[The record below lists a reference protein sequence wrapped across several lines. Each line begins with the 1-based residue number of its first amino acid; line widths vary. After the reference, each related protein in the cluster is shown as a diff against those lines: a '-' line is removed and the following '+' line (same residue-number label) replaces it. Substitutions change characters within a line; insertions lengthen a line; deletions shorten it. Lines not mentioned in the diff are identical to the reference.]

1 MDISNVKRIIQSAI
15 KTNNTQDI
23 TGDTLQQVLLSLAS
37 SFENVQEFAGIVSPS
52 SSPSAGTENKIYV
65 AMEYGTYTAF
75 NNTTLA
81 KGEVAVFVYRKGSST
96 PEVQKAIITMPDLVV
111 DKLLNELSTN
121 PIQNGVVAKELK
133 KLSEALTTKVD
144 LETFRNK
151 LKELNTSIAE
161 AKNDSVKKV
170 VVQSASSLPQEY
182 SPDKDGTVSIN
193 IPDSV
198 VVDDSLNEDSTN
210 AIQNGAVA
218 RKLNGIDDKLVADV
232 QIEEEGGTNTL
243 KLLNG
248 KGQTVASAE
257 FTGGSGGEGNA
268 TRIILNVQV
277 DKALV
282 QEGGTAKLTYFYD
295 HVDKDGV
302 SDGAKATISIVIS
315 KGTTQLYSGEYTGIT
330 SGTRELDLTKYL
342 AVGNIDITV
351 KASVLTADGTTQ
363 NKQRV
368 VSISVAQLT
377 LLSSYNLSTK
387 ISDGGYSDSDVIEIP
402 YILQGSG
409 TKTVS
414 MYLDGSNIP
423 EIQERLTNSTVRGSF
438 RILGSSLRPGRHTVQ
453 LVANRINGNGE
464 IVLTSKS
471 IHIDI
476 LKKGAE
482 VDFIGM
488 MVTNSSG
495 TIRFGNDHLTPTISA
510 EQFESVTWNW
520 IAYSQ
525 NNVPATVVMSI
536 DDTESNRFSVD
547 RSVQTAVKTFSESGA
562 KRIAYKI
569 GAITYN
575 AVADVKKSAISASAA
590 TSGLVFKLS
599 PDGRNNSESQK
610 HIWSNNGVETQFQ
623 NVDWNASGW
632 NNGGALTLR
641 NGAKAIIGYK
651 PFDGRANIKQNGFTL
666 EVEIRVSNAADRESS
681 VLSCFNG
688 NLGFRI
694 TSEEA
699 AFYTGST
706 QFINTEDGGRV
717 EQPVG
722 IAMKFGPEHWYKI
735 AFVVHP
741 STSGNLMELY
751 INGIRSKADIYASS
765 DSFMQNDPQNII
777 IDSTNADVD
786 IRNIR
791 VYKRP
796 LADDECVDNMIVDRS
811 TNEERLALNSKNL
824 VLNDLGHIDIDKI
837 IGGGKGAILV
847 IRQGGLQPI
856 NAENDKK
863 AKFSCDKI
871 IMYTP
876 WGDIIEIRNGIMT
889 IQGTSSTKY
898 PRKNYRIYSAKDGS
912 TEVWI
917 KQNGKTE
924 FEKIENRL
932 FPMFK
937 NDPHPVKVATAKAD
951 YSDSSMT
958 HNTGLAQVWNDTM
971 KAMGILTPAQ
981 KVDSSYRTSIY
992 GYPIDI
998 FSAETETGE
1007 RAYWGQYNL
1016 NNDKSNWE
1024 NVIGLKGVAGIDNSK
1039 VISLE
1044 FLNNSERIGNFD
1056 IDANAEAQFD
1066 AEFGNALEFNW
1077 PKDTEWKD
1085 ANELGGKKNATPEQ
1099 KKAILDL
1106 WKWVR
1111 DCVPAGA
1118 DKAEHKNIQSFVSAK
1133 FKNEAK
1139 DHFKVKQL
1147 LSWFIFTDYFAMVDQ
1162 RVKNMMWHTWDL
1174 KEWWLEYYDGDTSL
1188 LLDNTSFLKYLYT
1201 LSRETWDSLSS
1212 KYAFEGHNSNL
1223 WCLVLA
1229 NFSEE
1234 LKTVANDMRA
1244 VISIIEGS
1252 GKVNVLNVLNKTI
1265 MGNWSERQ
1273 YNKSGKIKYIDPLI
1287 EGVMV
1292 KGQLTKYNFIYALQG
1307 SREAHRTHTL
1317 INRFALLD
1325 AKYQTSS
1332 FRADAVELYINR
1344 EASAPE
1350 STAVVTSAEDYYF
1363 GYGTKNHANLQEASR
1378 AGENETVTMR
1388 FRGAMTQNDP
1398 VSIYGA
1404 SRIRAIDL
1412 RGINGQIVSSIN
1424 FDKCSVLREINM
1436 RTENGVYNQG
1446 FFTLAGCRQIK
1457 KLDVYGQLRARTS
1470 SASSEIDLT
1479 NQTRIEY
1486 VDAGHT
1492 EAQSVVIAN
1501 GAPISYLRLPNTLTS
1516 LVLRH
1521 LNELTD
1527 SGLVVEGY
1535 SNITKFVFESCAKL
1549 DGLKLINRCENLK
1562 FARITGIALS
1572 GDGSDLKDIMSR
1584 RIKGIDSEGNIT
1596 PDKCKIV
1603 GSYKLNKY
1611 MDEDEYSELSAYFDE
1626 LDLRQPE
1633 YTGIYMYMDTP
1644 VAVNV
1649 YNMDN
1654 GTGYPASE
1662 YKPSGHV
1669 AKILNARKKQV
1680 VLINNQKA
1688 EYAYKDVRM
1697 AEIPNQAFEF
1707 SLNTVDKPN
1716 ILDKDGH
1723 IMMYEPG
1730 YWYKGVNDYFGRKN
1744 YLFVSTNKE
1753 KPSVHSSTKV
1763 LQPTSTKSGKAV
1775 SDSSIISLT
1784 NSIGNSV
1791 LNVNVSGYKQ
1801 VRFYV
1806 VPETNSCFTDDSGN
1820 VIPFNTSGD
1829 KFIRGSAGDLTPTGM
1844 YIIVNV
1850 PEGATQLYA
1859 TMSKD
1864 DASKSDAIVAS
1875 KSDKIVD
1882 MEPEWL
1888 RCDERLMSIGPA
1900 TYIGGEVECKD
1911 ISRYNSNG
1919 NTIQKTFEHD
1929 INFGLYLTENSG
1941 FENLDCAV
1949 WFNLIRLGILSGNRR
1964 LFKPDVL
1971 GYKLVRTI
1979 IPKDAN
1985 FVAVNGDPNY
1995 IGVYLSGTLVNFYE
2009 GFRNPIN
2016 GDNSYRT
2023 RPKYVRWGK
2032 YCLPL
2037 FAGTDY
2043 AQQSNTYFGAE
2054 VASTPSV
2061 SPVSILGHY
2070 YTGTQTLFTYG
2081 QAISYNTLYPN
2092 INLSKVKS
2100 VTRVDYDKF

>member
-151 LKELNTSIAE
+151 LRELNTSIAE
-161 AKNDSVKKV
+161 AKNGNVKKV

-218 RKLNGIDDKLVADV
+218 RKLNGIDDKLVTDV

-302 SDGAKATISIVIS
+302 SDGAKATISIIIS

-387 ISDGGYSDSDVIEIP
+387 ISDGGYSDSDVVEIP

-409 TKTVS
+409 NKTVS

-423 EIQERLTNSTVRGSF
+423 EVQERLINSTVRGSF

-453 LVANRINGNGE
+453 LVANRLNGNGE

-488 MVTNSSG
+488 MVTNNSSG

-569 GAITYN
+569 GTTTYN

-610 HIWSNNGVETQFQ
+610 HIWSNSGIETQFQ

-632 NNGGALTLR
+632 NHGALTLR

-666 EVEIRVSNAADRESS
+666 EIEIRISNPADRESP

-796 LADDECVDNMIVDRS
+796 LADDECVDNMIIDRN

-924 FEKIENRL
+924 FEKVENRL

-951 YSDSSMT
+951 YSDSSMI

-1007 RAYWGQYNL
+1007 RTYWGQYNL

-1056 IDANAEAQFD
+1056 IDTNAEAQFD

-1412 RGINGQIVSSIN
+1412 QGINGQIVSSIN
-1424 FDKCSVLREINM
+1424 FDKCSALREINM

-1446 FFTLAGCRQIK
+1446 FFTLAGCRQVK

-1479 NQTRIEY
+1479 NQTKIEH

-1521 LNELTD
+1521 LNELAD

-1549 DGLKLINRCENLK
+1549 DGLKLMNRCENLK
-1562 FARITGIALS
+1562 FARITGVALS

-1584 RIKGIDSEGNIT
+1584 RIEGIDSEGNIT
-1596 PDKCKIV
+1596 PGKCKII
-1603 GSYKLNKY
+1603 GSYKLNSY

-1633 YTGIYMYMDTP
+1633 YSGIYINIDSPINACITS
-1644 VAVNV
+1644 V
-1649 YNMDN
+1649 DN
-1654 GTGYPASE
+1654 ASGYPSSE
-1662 YKPSGHV
+1662 YIVSGHFKKL
-1669 AKILNARKKQV
+1669 ASLRKKV
-1680 VLINNQKA
+1680 IVRVENANA
-1688 EYAYKDVRM
+1688 EVNYRDVTI
-1697 AEIPNQAFEF
+1697 AEIPDQSFVF
-1707 SLNTVDKPN
+1707 NTQNGANVKQ
-1716 ILDKDGH
+1716 LDKEGH
-1723 IMMYEPG
+1723 IMMHEPG
-1730 YWYKGVNDYFGRKN
+1730 YWYKGVNDYLGRKN
-1744 YLFVSTNKE
+1744 YLFVSSNKD
-1753 KPSVHSSTKV
+1753 KPSVDSSTRLLEAEEVKRNSKV
-1763 LQPTSTKSGKAV
+1763 DDNSSNISVVSQTGTDVLKVNVEGLRKIRFKATTRAASCFSDVAGTVLAFNSSGNKFIQPSEDDFEESYGMYIVADVPENAKWLYVSVNSKESTENDTVIGTKSKSVADIEPEWRRFDEHLISLGNAVVENNSIKCVPTSTPDKSSV
-1775 SDSSIISLT
+1775 RLNTFNSL
-1784 NSIGNSV
+1784 NYAGLQPMLGN
-1791 LNVNVSGYKQ
+1791 Q
-1801 VRFYV
+1801 W
-1806 VPETNSCFTDDSGN
+1806 TH
-1820 VIPFNTSGD
+1820 
-1829 KFIRGSAGDLTPTGM
+1829 FIRIVAALLGLRSVTPTQ
-1844 YIIVNV
+1844 
-1850 PEGATQLYA
+1850 E
-1859 TMSKD
+1859 
-1864 DASKSDAIVAS
+1864 
-1875 KSDKIVD
+1875 
-1882 MEPEWL
+1882 
-1888 RCDERLMSIGPA
+1888 
-1900 TYIGGEVECKD
+1900 
-1911 ISRYNSNG
+1911 
-1919 NTIQKTFEHD
+1919 F
-1929 INFGLYLTENSG
+1929 
-1941 FENLDCAV
+1941 
-1949 WFNLIRLGILSGNRR
+1949 
-1964 LFKPDVL
+1964 L
-1971 GYKLVRTI
+1971 GYVFSGIAISGSSFRSL
-1979 IPKDAN
+1979 DEL
-1985 FVAVNGDPNY
+1985 AV
-1995 IGVYLSGTLVNFYE
+1995 LFYE
-2009 GFRNPIN
+2009 GIKTYKPKTSNFYFRNL
-2016 GDNSYRT
+2016 
-2023 RPKYVRWGK
+2023 KYVAWGVE
-2032 YCLPL
+2032 CLPL
-2037 FAGTDY
+2037 AAGKAAAESTSVWLR
-2043 AQQSNTYFGAE
+2043 AMSGTQSNSDGF
-2054 VASTPSV
+2054 
-2061 SPVSILGHY
+2061 SIFWHY
-2070 YTGTQTLFTYG
+2070 YSSLISIYSYG
-2081 QAISYNTLYPN
+2081 RPVYNFWVSACLDLEKVRTVK
-2092 INLSKVKS
+2092 KVK
-2100 VTRVDYDKF
+2100 YDKF